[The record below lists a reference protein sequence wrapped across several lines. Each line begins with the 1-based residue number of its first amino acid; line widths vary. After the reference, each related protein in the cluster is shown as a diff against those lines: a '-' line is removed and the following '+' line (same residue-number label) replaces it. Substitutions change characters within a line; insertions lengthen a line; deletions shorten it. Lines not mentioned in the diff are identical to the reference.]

1 MKFCRWGG
9 YGRALACAAA
19 VIELMYG
26 GVMTRNSCN
35 MVIKN
40 EEFWLVFLNLAL
52 GAVLI
57 TLIWGVGI

>member
-1 MKFCRWGG
+1 M
-9 YGRALACAAA
+9 GRYRSTLACAVAI
-19 VIELMYG
+19 IELMYG
-26 GVMTRNSCN
+26 GVMTRNSCK
-35 MVIKN
+35 MFIKK

>member
-1 MKFCRWGG
+1 
-9 YGRALACAAA
+9 
-19 VIELMYG
+19 
-26 GVMTRNSCN
+26 MTRNSCN

>member
-1 MKFCRWGG
+1 MKFCRWVK
-9 YGRALACAAA
+9 YGNALARA
-19 VIELMYG
+19 VLIVEFGYG

>member
-1 MKFCRWGG
+1 MGG
-9 YGRALACAAA
+9 YGNALACAVAI
-19 VIELMYG
+19 IELMYG
-26 GVMTRNSCN
+26 GIMTRNSCK

-57 TLIWGVGI
+57 TLIWGVGM